1 MASVMIYLNVKVCKL
16 VWKSEVIIPLMIFL
30 TLVFDGILFALIAFT
45 LATPQVEFSSCT
57 NYIFTALPVTM
68 FAIGVILNIN
78 KWIYF

>member
-16 VWKSEVIIPLMIFL
+16 VWKSEVIIPLMIFF